1 MYELPHELQ
10 NDLRLRKLNLRKLVN
25 FKKISEMLGF
35 DGEYPAVHPKAK
47 FDVFWQK
54 IAKNQ
59 L

>member
-1 MYELPHELQ
+1 MYKLPHELQ

-47 FDVFWQK
+47 F
-54 IAKNQ
+54 
-59 L
+59 